1 MDHASIAQ
9 EIARQIGPQAFFLL
23 GTTQRHIDDDAPG
36 LVFNVRGSKTC
47 TKIWVRLDDD
57 TYTVTFFK
65 IGRAPSFKIT
75 SQEFAG
81 IYCDMLHDLIEENTG
96 LYVSLSPRS

>member
-1 MDHASIAQ
+1 MDYASIAQ

-23 GTTQRHIDDDAPG
+23 GTTQRHIDGPG

-47 TKIWVRLDDD
+47 TKIRVRLDPDD

-65 IGRAPSFKIT
+65 IGRPPSFKIT
-75 SQEFAG
+75 SREFTG
-81 IYCDMLHDLIEENTG
+81 IYADMLHDLIKSHTG
-96 LYVSLSPRS
+96 LYVTFSPRS